1 LRVSEGKED
10 SSAMPAKA
18 VGLQPGR
25 GGVTGGGETRSSLHQ
40 AASSRGCAFGL
51 AAACGVKGDGE
62 RLAARR
68 LRRP

>member
-1 LRVSEGKED
+1 MNASKQGSKATR
-10 SSAMPAKA
+10 AKA
-18 VGLQPGR
+18 LGASWSGR
-25 GGVTGGGETRSSLHQ
+25 GGVTGGGETRSSLHL

-51 AAACGVKGDGE
+51 TVPCGVKGDGE